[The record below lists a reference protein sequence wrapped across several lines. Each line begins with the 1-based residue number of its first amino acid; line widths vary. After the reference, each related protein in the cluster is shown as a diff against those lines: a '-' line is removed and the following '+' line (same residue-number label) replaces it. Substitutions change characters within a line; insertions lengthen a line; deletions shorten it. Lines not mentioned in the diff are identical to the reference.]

1 MASSHL
7 QNTVLLRASGSHESP
22 CSNANDMAHHGLGQH
37 SLLPPHQYEE
47 DSFTRASDFEP
58 FAPQFS
64 FSPSNSVSLWDA
76 EVVGPPT
83 LYYYPSSFPDND
95 PASPTSSVTPPPF
108 PTTPF
113 SLPNADQYISGSSR
127 SFAIPTE
134 GFPSQ
139 ECIHQEQLSVYGAP
153 SSIWNKNYLGLGQMT
168 TFHDPAHR
176 YTFCFGSP
184 SPDNC
189 MAEDT
194 LSWTA
199 KTIIVPPPVISP
211 VSTLPLSEIKEG

>member
-1 MASSHL
+1 MASSHF
-7 QNTVLLRASGSHESP
+7 QNTVLLRASGSHEPP

-47 DSFTRASDFEP
+47 DSFTRVSDFEP

-64 FSPSNSVSLWDA
+64 FSPSNNVPLWDA
-76 EVVGPPT
+76 QVDGPPT
-83 LYYYPSSFPDND
+83 LDYYPSSFPDND

-113 SLPNADQYISGSSR
+113 SLPNADQFISGSSR
-127 SFAIPTE
+127 TFAIPTE
-134 GFPSQ
+134 DSQ
-139 ECIHQEQLSVYGAP
+139 ECIRQGQLSVYGTP
-153 SSIWNKNYLGLGQMT
+153 SSIWKKNYLVLGQMT
-168 TFHDPAHR
+168 TLHDPAHR
-176 YTFCFGSP
+176 HTSCFGSP
-184 SPDNC
+184 SPDNYL
-189 MAEDT
+189 AEDT
-194 LSWTA
+194 LSLTA